1 MNAQSNEAG
10 GTVNAAHQKLTRTAI
25 LVAPFGKI
33 NRSRYPVWEVEARR
47 LLREYWR
54 TGALRHLHAFVTH
67 FTAMRARILG
77 GRAR

>member
-10 GTVNAAHQKLTRTAI
+10 GTADAAHQKLTYAAT

-54 TGALRHLHAFVTH
+54 TGNSKHLYAFHTH
-67 FTAMRARILG
+67 FSAMRAHMLG
-77 GRAR
+77 GRTP